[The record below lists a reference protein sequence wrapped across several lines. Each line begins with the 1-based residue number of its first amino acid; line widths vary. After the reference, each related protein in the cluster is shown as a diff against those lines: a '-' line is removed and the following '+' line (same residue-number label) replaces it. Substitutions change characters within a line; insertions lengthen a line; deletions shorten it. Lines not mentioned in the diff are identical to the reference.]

1 MEDRD
6 AERGSEA
13 QQIQQWEMVL
23 HGTTSA
29 S

>member
-1 MEDRD
+1 MKHGD

-23 HGTTSA
+23 HGTSSA